1 MFSNVI
7 ANPSRAVPTHNLLTR
22 VSSSFYIIS
31 ALFPS
36 LLSSLSPRYK
46 LAEPD
51 LNEQALLMRALRD
64 SNTPKIVAQDEV
76 IFFGLMTD
84 LFPGE
89 RVYYHSEWYMQFS
102 ETSTMKLEIL
112 HSDT

>member
-7 ANPSRAVPTHNLLTR
+7 ADPTCCTYSH
-22 VSSSFYIIS
+22 VC
-31 ALFPS
+31 S
-36 LLSSLSPRYK
+36 LLSYINWYYFGSFPFFCLLSPRYK

>member
-1 MFSNVI
+1 MSSLTPHVLY
-7 ANPSRAVPTHNLLTR
+7 LLTTYSH
-22 VSSSFYIIS
+22 VCPLLSYIIS

-89 RVYYHSEWYMQFS
+89 RVYYHSKWYIRS
-102 ETSTMKLEIL
+102 
-112 HSDT
+112 

>member
-7 ANPSRAVPTHNLLTR
+7 ADPTCCTYSHVCPLL
-22 VSSSFYIIS
+22 SYIIS

-36 LLSSLSPRYK
+36 RLLSPRYK

-89 RVYYHSEWYMQFS
+89 RVYYIYAV
-102 ETSTMKLEIL
+102 
-112 HSDT
+112 

>member
-1 MFSNVI
+1 MSSLT
-7 ANPSRAVPTHNLLTR
+7 PRAVPTHMC
-22 VSSSFYIIS
+22 V
-31 ALFPS
+31 LFFLILFRLFS
-36 LLSSLSPRYK
+36 LLFCLLSPRYK

>member
-1 MFSNVI
+1 MCVLFFLI
-7 ANPSRAVPTHNLLTR
+7 LFRLFFLL
-22 VSSSFYIIS
+22 FC
-31 ALFPS
+31 L
-36 LLSSLSPRYK
+36 LSPRYK

-89 RVYYHSEWYMQFS
+89 RVYYHSKWYIRSLAKPKHPQ
-102 ETSTMKLEIL
+102 MKLDIL
-112 HSDT
+112 HTFILMFHTDT